1 MKSHPNYPSL
11 ISFTDTL
18 DELGLAYSAVIAE
31 KDRYTELQYPLL
43 AYCSIDHV
51 EDFVLVPSSNSFAD
65 EGKSLLNSWSGH
77 AVIVAENQIIIHK
90 EHDDYVR
97 SEANSNRGMLFFSS
111 CLGIILFSLLLY
123 NLKVKTVVL
132 FLESLCGVF
141 ICSLIILQA
150 MGKENVLTE
159 QFCSSKGRHGCN
171 KVLQSKANRFSRFF
185 GLGDV
190 GLMYFSGLAFY
201 LSLSSL
207 FLKQTYVQSLLLI
220 PASISVLFT
229 VFSLF
234 YQWKIIKSWCRL
246 CLFIVFIIWI
256 QSITL
261 IINRPLELSISIDNV
276 LIFVFLFLIP
286 ALIWIIVK
294 PIVIKVDELDRVRI
308 DLAKWKRRPDL
319 FLASLK
325 NQRRVNVTPWEN
337 EIILGN
343 PNAPINITVAANL
356 FCWPCSRAH
365 DVLEELLVKN
375 PDLVVLNLRF
385 IVNPNEE
392 NESRSIALEYLLETL
407 FSLSE
412 LQKRDA
418 ILKWFELMDLEKF
431 KNIYPLKDGI
441 MDWYSVINNH
451 YQWAVNCKIN
461 LTPTIFLNG
470 YQLPSHYLVDDLKL
484 LVPQFIEVFESNLES
499 KRA

>member
-1 MKSHPNYPSL
+1 
-11 ISFTDTL
+11 
-18 DELGLAYSAVIAE
+18 
-31 KDRYTELQYPLL
+31 
-43 AYCSIDHV
+43 
-51 EDFVLVPSSNSFAD
+51 
-65 EGKSLLNSWSGH
+65 
-77 AVIVAENQIIIHK
+77 
-90 EHDDYVR
+90 
-97 SEANSNRGMLFFSS
+97 
-111 CLGIILFSLLLY
+111 
-123 NLKVKTVVL
+123 
-132 FLESLCGVF
+132 
-141 ICSLIILQA
+141 
-150 MGKENVLTE
+150 
-159 QFCSSKGRHGCN
+159 
-171 KVLQSKANRFSRFF
+171 
-185 GLGDV
+185 
-190 GLMYFSGLAFY
+190 
-201 LSLSSL
+201 
-207 FLKQTYVQSLLLI
+207 
-220 PASISVLFT
+220 
-229 VFSLF
+229 
-234 YQWKIIKSWCRL
+234 
-246 CLFIVFIIWI
+246 
-256 QSITL
+256 
-261 IINRPLELSISIDNV
+261 
-276 LIFVFLFLIP
+276 
-286 ALIWIIVK
+286 
-294 PIVIKVDELDRVRI
+294 
-308 DLAKWKRRPDL
+308 
-319 FLASLK
+319 LASLK